1 MSENPTKAEKLDP
14 VAETIL
20 ALLRDVGAGNSIAP
34 SEVAQAFWKPRA
46 RPSDPADGWRRYLH
60 AVNQQ
65 ARYLAR
71 QGRIQILRKGKPV
84 EDPAAPI
91 KGVIR
96 LRLPAG
102 GPAESL

>member
-1 MSENPTKAEKLDP
+1 MTEKADKNETLDP

-20 ALLRDVGAGNSIAP
+20 ALLQQAGAGGSIAP

-46 RPSDPADGWRRYLH
+46 KPSDPADGWRRYLH

-65 ARYLAR
+65 ARHLAR
-71 QGRIQILRKGKPV
+71 QGRIEILRKGKPV
-84 EDPAAPI
+84 EDPHAPI

-96 LRLPAG
+96 LRLPAAG
-102 GPAESL
+102 QEPL

>member
-1 MSENPTKAEKLDP
+1 MSDDPATDSDKLDP

-20 ALLRDVGAGNSIAP
+20 ALLAAAGPGGTVAP
-34 SEVAQAFWKPRA
+34 DQVARAFWKPRA

-65 ARYLAR
+65 ARFLAR
-71 QGRIQILRKGKPV
+71 AGRIEILRKGAPV
-84 EDPAAPI
+84 EDPHAPI

-96 LRLPAG
+96 LRLPQK
-102 GPAESL
+102 